1 MTDID
6 QFLARWNERN
16 ERLRAAND
24 ASREAIF
31 DALVAIGAERIEITF
46 DGYGDSGQIDNV
58 AVTGRSETLTGEVT
72 VMCAPWTSSNETQ
85 KCKLADAV
93 EDLCYALLEQERA
106 GWQDNDG
113 AYGTFVF
120 DVATRTVMLE
130 CHTRYTD
137 VHTSVHNFGEA

>member
-1 MTDID
+1 MTDYE
-6 QFLARWNERN
+6 QFLTRWNERN
-16 ERLRAAND
+16 DRLRTANE

-46 DGYGDSGQIDNV
+46 DDYGDSGQIDNV

-72 VMCAPWTSSNETQ
+72 VMCAPWNGPDEAH
-85 KCKLADAV
+85 KCKLAEAV
-93 EDLCYALLEQERA
+93 ENLCYALLEQEHA

-120 DVATRTVMLE
+120 DVAARTVTLE
-130 CHTRYTD
+130 CHVRYTD
-137 VHTSVHNFGEA
+137 VATSLHNFGEA

>member
-24 ASREAIF
+24 ANREAIF

-58 AVTGRSETLTGEVT
+58 AVTGRSETLTGEMT
-72 VMCAPWTSSNETQ
+72 VMCAPWTGPNEAHT
-85 KCKLADAV
+85 CKLDEAV
-93 EDLCYALLEQERA
+93 EAHCYALLEQEHT

-120 DVATRTVMLE
+120 DVAARTVTLE
-130 CHTRYTD
+130 CHTRFTD
-137 VHTSVHNFGEA
+137 VNTSIHNFGEA